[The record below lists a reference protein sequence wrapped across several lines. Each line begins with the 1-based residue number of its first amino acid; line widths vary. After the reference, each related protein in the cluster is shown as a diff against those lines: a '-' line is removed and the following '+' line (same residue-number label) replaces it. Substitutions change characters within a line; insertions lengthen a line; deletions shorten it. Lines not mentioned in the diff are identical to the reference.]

1 MLFPCEGF
9 LLLRPGMTL
18 SPFIL
23 SLVTLSF
30 VLLPVLAVP
39 GLDPGISPGHPAF
52 RPVALILR
60 SSREAASRRRSSVLS
75 GPSFETPLAAAPQD
89 EAERDDRDHG
99 P

>member
-39 GLDPGISPGHPAF
+39 GLDPGISPGHPA
-52 RPVALILR
+52 ACSG
-60 SSREAASRRRSSVLS
+60 SS
-75 GPSFETPLAAAPQD
+75 G
-89 EAERDDRDHG
+89 
-99 P
+99 